1 MRQVGLCWCLSIG
14 FELAEISLQHWLP
27 NFSECWWDHLLLDLF
42 GCNLIGIYLGMRTC
56 KYFSMKQYHW
66 TGVASQPS
74 KRAKLKRML
83 MQVTPVNWEESDWQA
98 LSSPRM
104 FGALLFMCFAFLLSE
119 VNAFFL
125 KHVLYVP
132 PRNPLNTYRCW
143 TRELGRSELTLIR
156 VRRTGCFYGFSLV

>member
-1 MRQVGLCWCLSIG
+1 
-14 FELAEISLQHWLP
+14 
-27 NFSECWWDHLLLDLF
+27 
-42 GCNLIGIYLGMRTC
+42 
-56 KYFSMKQYHW
+56 
-66 TGVASQPS
+66 
-74 KRAKLKRML
+74 ML

-143 TRELGRSELTLIR
+143 TRELGQSELTLIR